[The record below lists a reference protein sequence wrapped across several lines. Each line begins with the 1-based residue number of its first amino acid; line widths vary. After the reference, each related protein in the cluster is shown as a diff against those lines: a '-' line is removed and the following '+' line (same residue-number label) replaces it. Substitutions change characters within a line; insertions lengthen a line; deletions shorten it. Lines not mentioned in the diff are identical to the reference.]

1 MRKIIAAAVV
11 GLTALSGQAI
21 AKETAKAAT
30 APVAIRTSDRVA
42 APTANANQLK
52 NLGLVPT
59 VLIVVA
65 GITLI
70 ALIADS
76 NNDKNS
82 SP

>member
-11 GLTALSGQAI
+11 GLIALSGQAI

-30 APVAIRTSDRVA
+30 APAAVRSSDRANTA
-42 APTANANQLK
+42 ANSNQLMG
-52 NLGLVPT
+52 LGLIPT
-59 VLIVVA
+59 ILIGVA

-76 NNDKNS
+76 SNDDNT